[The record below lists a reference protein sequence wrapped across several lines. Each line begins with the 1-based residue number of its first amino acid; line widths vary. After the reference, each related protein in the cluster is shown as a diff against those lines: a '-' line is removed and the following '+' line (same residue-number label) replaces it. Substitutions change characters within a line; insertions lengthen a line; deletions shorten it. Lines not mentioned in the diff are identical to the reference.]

1 MIKCGLLGKKL
12 SHSFSP
18 EIHGMLGD
26 YEYTL
31 FEKGEDEVADFIK
44 NGDFTGINV
53 TIPYKKTV
61 MPYMDELSDVA
72 KKVGSVNTIVRRP
85 DGTLYGD
92 NTDVYGFMELVRKS
106 GIEVGNKKV
115 LVLGSGGASVA
126 VTAALEM
133 LNAKPV
139 IISRSGENNYDNLD
153 LHKDAGVIVNT
164 TPLGMYP
171 DNGKAALSLKLFP
184 ALCGVIDI
192 IYNPSRTA
200 LVLEADDLSIPAIG
214 GLYMLVAQAVKSS
227 EQFQKKDIPI
237 SKIDEI
243 YNCLSVRMQNL
254 VLVGMP
260 GSGKTTIAKLLGERL
275 DREVIDT
282 DIKIT
287 EREGRSPSAI
297 ITEDGESVF
306 RDIETDVIK
315 DLGKLS
321 GKIIATGGGA
331 VLRKDNYNLLKQNG
345 IIIWIRRDAAL
356 LPTDD
361 RPLSKGRDLNELFR
375 ERKPYYE
382 QFADMTVDNTVPK
395 DAVKDILSKL
405 EAFF

>member
-1 MIKCGLLGKKL
+1 
-12 SHSFSP
+12 
-18 EIHGMLGD
+18 
-26 YEYTL
+26 
-31 FEKGEDEVADFIK
+31 
-44 NGDFTGINV
+44 
-53 TIPYKKTV
+53 
-61 MPYMDELSDVA
+61 
-72 KKVGSVNTIVRRP
+72 
-85 DGTLYGD
+85 
-92 NTDVYGFMELVRKS
+92 
-106 GIEVGNKKV
+106 
-115 LVLGSGGASVA
+115 
-126 VTAALEM
+126 
-133 LNAKPV
+133 
-139 IISRSGENNYDNLD
+139 
-153 LHKDAGVIVNT
+153 
-164 TPLGMYP
+164 
-171 DNGKAALSLKLFP
+171 
-184 ALCGVIDI
+184 
-192 IYNPSRTA
+192 
-200 LVLEADDLSIPAIG
+200 
-214 GLYMLVAQAVKSS
+214 
-227 EQFQKKDIPI
+227 
-237 SKIDEI
+237 
-243 YNCLSVRMQNL
+243 MQNL

-260 GSGKTTIAKLLGERL
+260 GSGKTTIAKLLGERQ

-306 RDIETDVIK
+306 RDIETDIIK

-382 QFADMTVDNTVPK
+382 QFADMTVENTVPK